1 MTRPGHSEA
10 AIDFSFKKS
19 DQSKLSIFYFKNF
32 SRGVSVLQNSCCRR
46 WPGLLRTCQAR
57 WCGFAPEL
65 DNCWNAFVRTM
76 CFLLCFFLF
85 CVPAFFFPFVFAKS
99 MMRSFCLVNFCV
111 LLHVFMCVVQNQLF
125 IDLFAS
131 LFFVFLCTFPCL
143 PYFLQCFLAVLHC
156 FFIPNYS
163 NLHVCVFAGSAW
175 YHLHDLTTQID

>member
-1 MTRPGHSEA
+1 M
-10 AIDFSFKKS
+10 
-19 DQSKLSIFYFKNF
+19 SIFYFKNF

-131 LFFVFLCTFPCL
+131 LFF
-143 PYFLQCFLAVLHC
+143 
-156 FFIPNYS
+156 
-163 NLHVCVFAGSAW
+163 CVFVYIPLLALFFAVFSCGTSLFFYTKLFKSAC
-175 YHLHDLTTQID
+175 LCFCRFCMVPFARFDNSD